1 MPKVTGPAISL
12 DAKGRFGKKLIFQ
25 KRPSGSVI
33 YPFSKP
39 GSRVKK
45 NKEPSASQQIIRG
58 YVKEAVA
65 KWHQL
70 TTAERKQWNDWVKE
84 H

>member
-1 MPKVTGPAISL
+1 MPKTTGPLISL
-12 DAKGRFGKKLIFQ
+12 DARGKFGKKLTFQ
-25 KRPSGSVI
+25 ERPSGSVV

-39 GSRVKK
+39 GFRVKK
-45 NKEPSASQQIIRG
+45 NKEASASQQIIRG
-58 YVKEAVA
+58 YVKEAVE

-70 TTAERKQWNDWVKE
+70 TAAERKQWNDWVKE